1 MSEHGFES
9 NEDYSYPLRCLLNAP
24 TQQIRCL
31 NICGDNGRRKTAF
44 GNALAS
50 SLNYPHLFY
59 HDFSVTDTPPPIVY
73 QPDQNA
79 EKTEQQPPIS
89 ALDRILSDTCAFSEA
104 EKTVLILDQLH
115 CADFQQQ
122 LRLHRFVIEQRWH
135 YANAEF
141 YANAK
146 QLLLFFIS
154 EEPLYHSLQKVSFN
168 LWINPNAVGEQP
180 YQPRD
185 FSLPDSA
192 SDFIQTLNGLFE
204 QLNCCPTESE
214 YRHLLHDIHVNIKTC
229 KELSQSIFGWLE
241 GIDQQQL
248 QQPKIEQ
255 TITTALRQIETYLDI
270 DSVEIS

>member
-1 MSEHGFES
+1 MSSLQQRMSEHGFES

-24 TQQIRCL
+24 SQQIRCL

-50 SLNYPHLFY
+50 SLDYPHLLY
-59 HDFSVTDTPPPIVY
+59 HDFSVT
-73 QPDQNA
+73 
-79 EKTEQQPPIS
+79 EKADQQPPI
-89 ALDRILSDTCAFSEA
+89 AVLDRILSDACAFSEA

-115 CADFQQQ
+115 LADFQQQ

-135 YANAEF
+135 YGTAEF

-168 LWINPNAVGEQP
+168 LWVNPNAVGEQP
-180 YQPRD
+180 YQPSD

-192 SDFIQTLNGLFE
+192 SDFIHTLNSLFE
-204 QLNCCPTESE
+204 HLNCCPTESE

-229 KELSQSIFGWLE
+229 KELSQSIFGWVEGLE
-241 GIDQQQL
+241 QQQL
-248 QQPKIEQ
+248 QQPQAVQ
-255 TITTALRQIETYLDI
+255 TLTTALHQIETYLDI